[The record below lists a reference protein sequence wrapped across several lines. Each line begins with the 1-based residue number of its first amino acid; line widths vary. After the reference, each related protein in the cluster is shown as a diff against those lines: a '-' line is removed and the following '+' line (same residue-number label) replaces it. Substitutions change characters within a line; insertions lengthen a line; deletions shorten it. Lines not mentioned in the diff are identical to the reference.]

1 MSTTGFGT
9 LTAVVLNYSNYD
21 QTIEC
26 VHDLLDQDYS
36 KLDIVVVDNNSPNES
51 LQHLQIAFANES
63 RVAVI
68 ETGEN
73 MGYAG
78 GNNFGCVWRLSKGA
92 VDYFLIVNND
102 VRLFDRTVLRQ
113 LVDFANS
120 KQDLSGVGPKVVNA
134 KGFIQGPYSKPNV
147 LLRSLRL
154 LFPVVPYAQYFW
166 MRALGRKDYARP
178 CYAVVG
184 AFMLL
189 KASPFSQVGMFDE
202 TTFLGAEEYILAER
216 FLKTSLQFYYC
227 PLVSVLH
234 NHGMSTVART
244 GRRGWHTY
252 IRGVESMIYY
262 FKEYQKVGV
271 AAVEFYRTCA
281 MIYGRF
287 VFPFR
292 KYFM

>member
-1 MSTTGFGT
+1 MSTIGFSK
-9 LTAVVLNYSNYD
+9 LTAVVLNYNNYD
-21 QTIEC
+21 QSLHC
-26 VHDLLDQDYS
+26 VNDLLGQDYPE
-36 KLDIVVVDNNSPNES
+36 LDIVVVDNHSPNES
-51 LQHLQIAFANES
+51 FQYLQTAFANEP

-73 MGYAG
+73 LGYAG
-78 GNNFGCVWRLSKGA
+78 GNNFGCISRLYRGA

-120 KQDLSGVGPKVVNA
+120 KQDLAGVGPKVVNA
-134 KGFIQGPYSKPNV
+134 KGFIQGPYSKPNI

-166 MRALGRKDYARP
+166 VRALGQKNYARP
-178 CYAVVG
+178 CYAIVG

-189 KASPFSQVGMFDE
+189 KSSQFSQVGMFDE

-216 FLKTSLQFYYC
+216 FLKIGFQFYYY

-234 NHGMSTVART
+234 NHGMSTVAIT
-244 GRRGWHTY
+244 ERRGWHTY

-262 FKEYQKVGV
+262 FREYQKLRAV
-271 AAVEFYRTCA
+271 AVEFYRACA
-281 MIYGRF
+281 MLYGRI